1 MGDSAKDLQR
11 TSRFGMAP
19 ELGAILLGGLAVT
32 QIVAMPLLVPIIAAA
47 FQVDAAAAGLIGLAN
62 LLGTAA
68 GSLFVTV
75 FLPKLRPRK
84 TAIYAALFACLAQ
97 IGVGAVPNF
106 TGAVLLEALAGA
118 GAGVLLALSAA
129 IVGETKNSE
138 RGFGFILALQAVAA
152 VFVLFV
158 LPEVS
163 SEESL
168 MPAALFL
175 TALQLLLLPAGFL
188 LADKYNRPVSESA
201 TTVAGKIPSTVWLYA
216 AAFFAF
222 SIAVGVIWV
231 FSGILG
237 GLAGIDVNKIGHA
250 LAIGNIAA
258 IIGSLIAAA
267 TTTRF
272 GRLFPL
278 FSVSIILMAGV
289 SLFSPGMTLSVFYL
303 ASNLYLFAWG
313 GGLPYFMGAVAED
326 DSSGRVTSVLP
337 VISFA
342 GMGVGPMLVP
352 VFPAANLFSQVLGTT
367 LVAGI
372 LAITVSLIARILQ
385 RKHMG
390 RT

>member
-1 MGDSAKDLQR
+1 MGDGARDPRHS
-11 TSRFGMAP
+11 SRFGMAP
-19 ELGAILLGGLAVT
+19 ELGAVLLGGIAVT
-32 QIVAMPLLVPIIAAA
+32 QIVAMPLLVPIIAGA

-62 LLGTAA
+62 LLGTAV
-68 GSLFVTV
+68 GSLFVTI
-75 FLPKLRPRK
+75 FLPKLRPRT
-84 TAIYAALFACLAQ
+84 TAIYAALFACASQ

-129 IVGETKNSE
+129 IVGESKNSE
-138 RGFGFILALQAVAA
+138 RGFGFILALQALVA
-152 VFVLFV
+152 VFVLLV

-163 SEESL
+163 SAASL
-168 MPAALFL
+168 MPVALFL
-175 TALQLLLLPAGFL
+175 TALQLLLLPASFL
-188 LADKYNRPVSESA
+188 LADQDSRSVPQLA
-201 TTVAGKIPSTVWLYA
+201 TKVAGRIPSTVWLYA
-216 AAFFAF
+216 VAFFSF
-222 SIAVGVIWV
+222 SVAVGVIWV

-250 LAIGNIAA
+250 LAVGNITA
-258 IIGSLIAAA
+258 IVGSLIAAA

-272 GRLFPL
+272 GRLLPL
-278 FSVSIILMAGV
+278 FSVSVILMAGV

-326 DSSGRVTSVLP
+326 DSSGRVTAVLP

-352 VFPAANLFSQVLGTT
+352 VFPTANLFSQVLGTT
-367 LVAGI
+367 LMAGI
-372 LAITVSLIARILQ
+372 IAIIVSLIARILQ
-385 RKHMG
+385 RKRMG
-390 RT
+390 TA